1 MARIIGLTGG
11 IASGKSTVTSYLRD
25 KGYMVIDAD
34 RVVHDLQAPGGALY
48 RVLVDHFGKEILT
61 ENGELDRVALGQRI
75 FSDPSERDW
84 SNRVQGQ
91 LIREALADA
100 RDRQAAQ
107 TAQTALF
114 FMDIP
119 LLIEQHYEEWFEAV
133 WLVAVSKETQLKR
146 LMERN
151 HLSELQAK
159 ERIAAQMPLDEKRA
173 HADLVLDN
181 NGDLAVLYTQLD
193 VALQQLER
201 R

>member
-11 IASGKSTVTSYLRD
+11 IASGKSTVTSYLKA
-25 KGYMVIDAD
+25 KGYPVIDAD
-34 RVVHDLQAPGGALY
+34 RVVHDLQVPGGALY
-48 RVLVDHFGKEILT
+48 RVLVEHFGREILD
-61 ENGELDRVALGQRI
+61 ERGELDRAVLGQRI
-75 FSDPSERDW
+75 FSNPSERDW

-91 LIREALADA
+91 LIRQALANA
-100 RDRQAAQ
+100 RDRQATQ
-107 TAQTALF
+107 SDLF

-119 LLIEQHYEEWFEAV
+119 LLIEQGYEGWFEAV

-151 HLSELQAK
+151 HLSEVEAQ
-159 ERIAAQMPLDEKRA
+159 ERIVSQMPLEVKKN

-181 NGDLAVLYTQLD
+181 NGDLAALYAQLNA
-193 VALQQLER
+193 ALEQLER

>member
-11 IASGKSTVTSYLRD
+11 IASGKSTVTSYLKE
-25 KGYMVIDAD
+25 KGYPVIDAD
-34 RVVHDLQAPGGALY
+34 RVVHDLQVPGGALY
-48 RVLVDHFGKEILT
+48 RVLVEHFGREILD
-61 ENGELDRVALGQRI
+61 ESGELDRAVLGQRI
-75 FSDPSERDW
+75 FSNPRERDW

-100 RDRQAAQ
+100 RDWQAAQ
-107 TAQTALF
+107 STLF

-119 LLIEQHYEEWFEAV
+119 LLIEQGYEEWFEAV

-151 HLSELQAK
+151 HLSEVEAQ
-159 ERIAAQMPLDEKRA
+159 ERIVSQMPLEAKRS

-181 NGDLAVLYTQLD
+181 NGDLADLYAQLN
-193 VALQQLER
+193 VALEQLER

>member
-11 IASGKSTVTSYLRD
+11 IASGKSTVTSYLRE
-25 KGYMVIDAD
+25 KGYPVIDAD
-34 RVVHDLQAPGGALY
+34 RIVHDLQAPGGALY
-48 RVLVDHFGKEILT
+48 RVLVEHFGREILDKS
-61 ENGELDRVALGQRI
+61 GVLDRAVLGQRI
-75 FSDPSERDW
+75 FSNPSERDW

-107 TAQTALF
+107 SDLF

-119 LLIEQHYEEWFEAV
+119 LLIEQGYEEWFEAV

-151 HLSELQAK
+151 HLSEVEAQ
-159 ERIAAQMPLDEKRA
+159 ERIVSQMPLEAKRS

-181 NGDLAVLYTQLD
+181 NGDLADLYAQLNE
-193 VALQQLER
+193 ALEQLER

>member
-11 IASGKSTVTSYLRD
+11 IASGKSTVTSYLRE
-25 KGYMVIDAD
+25 KGYPVIDAD
-34 RVVHDLQAPGGALY
+34 QVVHDLQAPGGVLY
-48 RVLVDHFGKEILT
+48 RVLVGHFGKEILT
-61 ENGELDRVALGQRI
+61 KEGELDRVALGQRI

-84 SNRVQGQ
+84 SNRVQGR
-91 LIREALADA
+91 LIREALSEV
-100 RDRQAAQ
+100 RDRQATQ
-107 TAQTALF
+107 SDLF

-119 LLIEQHYEEWFEAV
+119 LLIEQHYEEWFESV

-151 HLSELQAK
+151 HLSALQAQ
-159 ERIAAQMPLDEKRA
+159 ERIASQMSLDEKRA

-181 NGDLAVLYTQLD
+181 SGDLTALYAQLD
-193 VALQQLER
+193 AALQQLER

>member
-11 IASGKSTVTSYLRD
+11 IASGKSTVTSYLRE
-25 KGYMVIDAD
+25 KGYPVIDAD

-48 RVLVDHFGKEILT
+48 RILVEHFGREILN
-61 ENGELDRVALGQRI
+61 ESGELDRAVLGQQI
-75 FSDPSERDW
+75 FSNPRERDW

-91 LIREALADA
+91 LIREALAVA

-107 TAQTALF
+107 SDLF

-119 LLIEQHYEEWFEAV
+119 LLIEQGYEDWFEAV

-151 HLSELQAK
+151 HLSEVEAK
-159 ERIAAQMPLDEKRA
+159 ERMASQMPLEVKRS

-181 NGDLAVLYTQLD
+181 NGDLAALYAQLNA
-193 VALQQLER
+193 ALEQLER

>member
-11 IASGKSTVTSYLRD
+11 IASGKSTVTSYLRE
-25 KGYMVIDAD
+25 KGYPVIDAD
-34 RVVHDLQAPGGALY
+34 QVVHDLQAPGGALY
-48 RVLVDHFGKEILT
+48 RVLVDHFGREILT
-61 ENGELDRVALGQRI
+61 KEGELDRVALGQRI
-75 FSDPSERDW
+75 FSNPSERNW
-84 SNRVQGQ
+84 SNRVQGR
-91 LIREALADA
+91 LIREALAEV

-107 TAQTALF
+107 SDLF

-119 LLIEQHYEEWFEAV
+119 LLTEQHYEGWFESV

-151 HLSELQAK
+151 HLSELQAQ

-181 NGDLAVLYTQLD
+181 NGDLTALYAQLD
-193 VALQQLER
+193 AALQQLER

>member
-11 IASGKSTVTSYLRD
+11 IASGKSTVTSYLKE
-25 KGYMVIDAD
+25 KGYPVIDAD
-34 RVVHDLQAPGGALY
+34 SVVHDLQVPGGALY
-48 RVLVDHFGKEILT
+48 RVLVEHFGREILD
-61 ENGELDRVALGQRI
+61 ESGELDRAVLGQRI
-75 FSDPSERDW
+75 FSNSRERDW

-107 TAQTALF
+107 SDLF

-119 LLIEQHYEEWFEAV
+119 LLIEQGYEEWFEAV

-151 HLSELQAK
+151 HLSEVEAQ
-159 ERIAAQMPLDEKRA
+159 ERIASQMPLEAKRS

-181 NGDLAVLYTQLD
+181 NGDLADLYAQLNA
-193 VALQQLER
+193 ALEQLER

>member
-11 IASGKSTVTSYLRD
+11 IASGKSTVTSYLKE
-25 KGYMVIDAD
+25 KGYPFIDAD
-34 RVVHDLQAPGGALY
+34 RVVHDLQVPGGALY
-48 RVLVDHFGKEILT
+48 RVLVEHFGREILD
-61 ENGELDRVALGQRI
+61 ESGELDRAVLGQRI
-75 FSDPSERDW
+75 FSNSRERDW

-107 TAQTALF
+107 SDLF

-119 LLIEQHYEEWFEAV
+119 LLIEQGYEEWFEAV

-151 HLSELQAK
+151 HLSEVEAQ
-159 ERIAAQMPLDEKRA
+159 ERIVSQMPLEAKRS

-181 NGDLAVLYTQLD
+181 NGDLAALYAQLNA
-193 VALQQLER
+193 ALEQLER

>member
-11 IASGKSTVTSYLRD
+11 IASGKSTVTSYLKE
-25 KGYMVIDAD
+25 KGYPVIDAD
-34 RVVHDLQAPGGALY
+34 QVVRELQVPGGALY

-61 ENGELDRVALGQRI
+61 KEGELDRVALGQRI

-84 SNRVQGQ
+84 SNRVQGR
-91 LIREALADA
+91 LIREALAEV
-100 RDRQAAQ
+100 RDRQATQ
-107 TAQTALF
+107 SDLF

-119 LLIEQHYEEWFEAV
+119 LLIEQHYEEWFESV

-151 HLSELQAK
+151 HLSELQAQ
-159 ERIAAQMPLDEKRA
+159 ERIASQMPLDEKSA

-181 NGDLAVLYTQLD
+181 NDDLTALYAQLD
-193 VALQQLER
+193 AALQQLER

>member
-11 IASGKSTVTSYLRD
+11 IASGKSTVTSYLKE
-25 KGYMVIDAD
+25 KGYPVIDAD
-34 RVVHDLQAPGGALY
+34 RVVRDLQAPGGALY
-48 RVLVDHFGKEILT
+48 RVLVDHFGREILDAS
-61 ENGELDRVALGQRI
+61 GELDRVVLGQRI
-75 FSDPSERDW
+75 FSNPSERDW

-91 LIREALADA
+91 LIREALAKA
-100 RDRQAAQ
+100 RDRQATQ
-107 TAQTALF
+107 SGLF

-119 LLIEQHYEEWFEAV
+119 LLIEQGYEGWFEAV

-151 HLSELQAK
+151 RLSELQAK

-181 NGDLAVLYTQLD
+181 NGDLTTLYARLD
-193 VALQQLER
+193 AALKQLER

>member
-34 RVVHDLQAPGGALY
+34 RVVHDLQVPGGALY
-48 RVLVDHFGKEILT
+48 CVLVDHFGKGILT

-75 FSDPSERDW
+75 FSNPIERDW

-91 LIREALADA
+91 LIREALAKE
-100 RDRQAAQ
+100 RDRQVAQ
-107 TAQTALF
+107 SGLF

-119 LLIEQHYEEWFEAV
+119 LLIEQHYEGWFEAV

-151 HLSELQAK
+151 HLSEIQAQ
-159 ERIAAQMPLDEKRA
+159 ERIASQMPLEAKRA
-173 HADLVLDN
+173 YADLVLDN
-181 NGDLAVLYTQLD
+181 NGDLTALYAQLD
-193 VALQQLER
+193 AALEQLER

>member
-11 IASGKSTVTSYLRD
+11 IASGKSTVTSYLKE
-25 KGYMVIDAD
+25 KGYPVIDAD
-34 RVVHDLQAPGGALY
+34 RVVHDLQVPGGALY
-48 RVLVDHFGKEILT
+48 RVLVDHFGREILDAS
-61 ENGELDRVALGQRI
+61 GELDRVALGQRI
-75 FSDPSERDW
+75 FSNPSERDW

-91 LIREALADA
+91 LIREALAKA

-107 TAQTALF
+107 SGLF

-119 LLIEQHYEEWFEAV
+119 LLIEQGYEGWFEAV

-151 HLSELQAK
+151 HLSERQAK
-159 ERIAAQMPLDEKRA
+159 ERIASQMSLDEKRA

-181 NGDLAVLYTQLD
+181 NGDLTALYAQLD
-193 VALQQLER
+193 AALKQLER

>member
-11 IASGKSTVTSYLRD
+11 IASGKSTVTSYLRE
-25 KGYMVIDAD
+25 KGYPVIDAD
-34 RVVHDLQAPGGALY
+34 QVVHDLQAPGGALY
-48 RVLVDHFGKEILT
+48 RVLVEHFGREILDKS
-61 ENGELDRVALGQRI
+61 GVLDRAVLGQRI
-75 FSDPSERDW
+75 FSNPSERDW

-107 TAQTALF
+107 SDLF

-119 LLIEQHYEEWFEAV
+119 LLIEQGYEEWFEAV

-151 HLSELQAK
+151 HLSEVEAQ
-159 ERIAAQMPLDEKRA
+159 ERIVSQMPLEAKRS

-181 NGDLAVLYTQLD
+181 NGDLADLYVQLNE
-193 VALQQLER
+193 ALEQLER

>member
-11 IASGKSTVTSYLRD
+11 IASGKSTVTSYLRE
-25 KGYMVIDAD
+25 KGYSVIDAD

-48 RVLVDHFGKEILT
+48 RVLVEHFGREILN
-61 ENGELDRVALGQRI
+61 ESGELDRAVLGQRI
-75 FSDPSERDW
+75 FSNPRERDW

-91 LIREALADA
+91 LIREALAVA

-107 TAQTALF
+107 SDLF

-119 LLIEQHYEEWFEAV
+119 LLIEQGYEDWFEAV

-146 LMERN
+146 LIERN
-151 HLSELQAK
+151 HLSEVEAQ
-159 ERIAAQMPLDEKRA
+159 ERIVSQMTLEAKRS

-181 NGDLAVLYTQLD
+181 NGDLAALYAQLNA
-193 VALQQLER
+193 ALEQLER

>member
-11 IASGKSTVTSYLRD
+11 IASGKSTVTSYLKE
-25 KGYMVIDAD
+25 KGYPVIDAD
-34 RVVHDLQAPGGALY
+34 QVVRELQVPGGALY

-61 ENGELDRVALGQRI
+61 KEGELDLVALGQRI

-84 SNRVQGQ
+84 SNRVQGR
-91 LIREALADA
+91 LIREALAEV
-100 RDRQAAQ
+100 RDRQATQ
-107 TAQTALF
+107 SDLF

-119 LLIEQHYEEWFEAV
+119 LLIEQGYEEWFESV

-151 HLSELQAK
+151 HLSELQAQ
-159 ERIAAQMPLDEKRA
+159 ERIASQMPLDEKSA

-181 NGDLAVLYTQLD
+181 NGDLTALYAQLD
-193 VALQQLER
+193 AALQQLER

>member
-1 MARIIGLTGG
+1 M
-11 IASGKSTVTSYLRD
+11 KE
-25 KGYMVIDAD
+25 KGYPVIDAD
-34 RVVHDLQAPGGALY
+34 RVVHDLQAPGGELY
-48 RVLVDHFGKEILT
+48 RVLVDHFGREILT
-61 ENGELDRVALGQRI
+61 KEGELDRVALGQQI

-84 SNRVQGQ
+84 SNRVQGR
-91 LIREALADA
+91 LIREALAEV

-107 TAQTALF
+107 SDLF

-119 LLIEQHYEEWFEAV
+119 LLIEQGYEDWFESV

-151 HLSELQAK
+151 HLSALQAQ
-159 ERIAAQMPLDEKRA
+159 ERIASQMSLDEKRA

-181 NGDLAVLYTQLD
+181 SGDLTALYAQLD
-193 VALQQLER
+193 AALQQLER

>member
-11 IASGKSTVTSYLRD
+11 IASGKSTVTSYLKE
-25 KGYMVIDAD
+25 KGYPVIDAD
-34 RVVHDLQAPGGALY
+34 RVVHDLQVPGGALY
-48 RVLVDHFGKEILT
+48 RVLVDHFGREILDAS
-61 ENGELDRVALGQRI
+61 GELDRVVLVQRI
-75 FSDPSERDW
+75 FSNPSERDW
-84 SNRVQGQ
+84 SDRVQGQ

-107 TAQTALF
+107 SGLF

-119 LLIEQHYEEWFEAV
+119 LLIEQGYEDWFESV

-151 HLSELQAK
+151 HLSELQAQ
-159 ERIAAQMPLDEKRA
+159 ERIAAQMPLDEKKA

-181 NGDLAVLYTQLD
+181 NGDLTALYAQLD
-193 VALQQLER
+193 AALQQLER

>member
-11 IASGKSTVTSYLRD
+11 IASGKSTVTSYLRE
-25 KGYMVIDAD
+25 KGYPVIDAD

-48 RVLVDHFGKEILT
+48 RVLVEHFGREILDKS
-61 ENGELDRVALGQRI
+61 GVLDRAVLGQRI
-75 FSDPSERDW
+75 FSNPSERDW

-107 TAQTALF
+107 SDLF

-119 LLIEQHYEEWFEAV
+119 LLIEQGYEEWFEAV

-151 HLSELQAK
+151 HLSEVEAQ
-159 ERIAAQMPLDEKRA
+159 ERIVSQMPLEAKRS

-181 NGDLAVLYTQLD
+181 NGDLADLYVQLNA
-193 VALQQLER
+193 ALEQLER

>member
-11 IASGKSTVTSYLRD
+11 IASGKSTVTSYLKE
-25 KGYMVIDAD
+25 KGYPVIDAD
-34 RVVHDLQAPGGALY
+34 QVVRELQVPGGALY

-61 ENGELDRVALGQRI
+61 KEGELDRVALGQRI

-84 SNRVQGQ
+84 SNRVQGR
-91 LIREALADA
+91 LIREALAEV
-100 RDRQAAQ
+100 RDRQATQ
-107 TAQTALF
+107 SDLF

-119 LLIEQHYEEWFEAV
+119 LLIEQHYEEWFESV

-151 HLSELQAK
+151 HLSELQAQ

-181 NGDLAVLYTQLD
+181 NGDLTALYAQLD
-193 VALQQLER
+193 AALQQLER

>member
-11 IASGKSTVTSYLRD
+11 IASGKSTVTSYLKE
-25 KGYMVIDAD
+25 KGYPVIDAD
-34 RVVHDLQAPGGALY
+34 RVVRDLQAPGGALY
-48 RVLVDHFGKEILT
+48 RVLVDHFGNGILT

-91 LIREALADA
+91 LIREALAVA

-107 TAQTALF
+107 SDLF

-119 LLIEQHYEEWFEAV
+119 LLIEQGYEEWFEAV

-151 HLSELQAK
+151 HLSEVEAQ
-159 ERIAAQMPLDEKRA
+159 ERIVSQMPLEAKRS

-181 NGDLAVLYTQLD
+181 NGDLADLYAQLNE
-193 VALQQLER
+193 ALEQLER

>member
-11 IASGKSTVTSYLRD
+11 IASGKSTVTSYLKE
-25 KGYMVIDAD
+25 KGYPVIDAD
-34 RVVHDLQAPGGALY
+34 QVVRELQVPGGALY

-61 ENGELDRVALGQRI
+61 KEGELDRVALGQRI

-84 SNRVQGQ
+84 SNRVQGR
-91 LIREALADA
+91 LIREALAEV
-100 RDRQAAQ
+100 RDRQATQ
-107 TAQTALF
+107 SDLF

-119 LLIEQHYEEWFEAV
+119 LLIEQGYEEWFESV

-151 HLSELQAK
+151 HLSELQAQ
-159 ERIAAQMPLDEKRA
+159 ERIASQMPLDEKSA

-181 NGDLAVLYTQLD
+181 NDDLTALYAQLD
-193 VALQQLER
+193 AALKQLER

>member
-11 IASGKSTVTSYLRD
+11 IASGKSTVTSYLRE
-25 KGYMVIDAD
+25 KGYPVIDAD
-34 RVVHDLQAPGGALY
+34 QVVHDLQAPGGALY
-48 RVLVDHFGKEILT
+48 RVLVDHFGKGIPYQK
-61 ENGELDRVALGQRI
+61 NGELDRVALGQRI
-75 FSDPSERDW
+75 FSNPSERDW
-84 SNRVQGQ
+84 SNRVQGR
-91 LIREALADA
+91 LIREALAEA

-107 TAQTALF
+107 SDLF

-119 LLIEQHYEEWFEAV
+119 LLIEQHYEGWFEAV

-151 HLSELQAK
+151 HLSELQAQ
-159 ERIAAQMPLDEKRA
+159 ERIVAQMPLDEKRA

-181 NGDLAVLYTQLD
+181 NGDLTALYAQLD
-193 VALQQLER
+193 AALQQLER

>member
-1 MARIIGLTGG
+1 M
-11 IASGKSTVTSYLRD
+11 KE
-25 KGYMVIDAD
+25 KGYPVIDAD
-34 RVVHDLQAPGGALY
+34 RVVHELQVPGGALY

-61 ENGELDRVALGQRI
+61 KEGELDRVALGQRI
-75 FSDPSERDW
+75 FSNPIERDW

-91 LIREALADA
+91 LIREALAEV

-107 TAQTALF
+107 SDLF

-119 LLIEQHYEEWFEAV
+119 LLIEQHYEEWFESV

-151 HLSELQAK
+151 HLSELQAQ
-159 ERIAAQMPLDEKRA
+159 ERIASQMPLDEKSA
-173 HADLVLDN
+173 HADLLLDN
-181 NGDLAVLYTQLD
+181 NDDLAALYAQLD
-193 VALQQLER
+193 AALQQLER

>member
-11 IASGKSTVTSYLRD
+11 IASGKSTVTSYLKA
-25 KGYMVIDAD
+25 KGYPVIDAD
-34 RVVHDLQAPGGALY
+34 RVVHDLQVPGGALY
-48 RVLVDHFGKEILT
+48 RVLVEHFGREILG
-61 ENGELDRVALGQRI
+61 ESGELDRVVLGQRI
-75 FSDPSERDW
+75 FSNSRERDW

-107 TAQTALF
+107 SDLF

-119 LLIEQHYEEWFEAV
+119 LLIEQGYEDWFEAV

-146 LMERN
+146 LMKRN
-151 HLSELQAK
+151 HLSEVEAQ
-159 ERIAAQMPLDEKRA
+159 ERIVSQMPLEAKRS

-181 NGDLAVLYTQLD
+181 NGDLTALYARLD
-193 VALQQLER
+193 AALKQLER

>member
-11 IASGKSTVTSYLRD
+11 IASGKSTVTSYLRE
-25 KGYMVIDAD
+25 KGYPVIDAD

-48 RVLVDHFGKEILT
+48 RVLVEHFGREILD
-61 ENGELDRVALGQRI
+61 ESGELDRAVLGQRI
-75 FSDPSERDW
+75 FSNPRERDW

-107 TAQTALF
+107 SDLF

-119 LLIEQHYEEWFEAV
+119 LLIEQGYEEWFEAV

-151 HLSELQAK
+151 HLSEVEAQ
-159 ERIAAQMPLDEKRA
+159 ERIVSQMPLEAKRS

-181 NGDLAVLYTQLD
+181 NGDLADLYAQLNE
-193 VALQQLER
+193 ALEQLER

>member
-11 IASGKSTVTSYLRD
+11 IASGKSTVTSYLKE
-25 KGYMVIDAD
+25 KGYPVIDAD
-34 RVVHDLQAPGGALY
+34 QVVRELQVPGGALY

-61 ENGELDRVALGQRI
+61 KEGELDRVALGQRI

-84 SNRVQGQ
+84 SNRVQGR
-91 LIREALADA
+91 LIREALAEV
-100 RDRQAAQ
+100 RDRQATQ
-107 TAQTALF
+107 SDIF

-119 LLIEQHYEEWFEAV
+119 LLIEQGYEEWFESV

-151 HLSELQAK
+151 HLSELQAQ
-159 ERIAAQMPLDEKRA
+159 ERIASQMPLDEKSA

-181 NGDLAVLYTQLD
+181 NDDLTALYAQLD
-193 VALQQLER
+193 AALQQLER